1 MQKTSERL
9 LCSRRK
15 DDTGRY
21 ILNVYKCVL
30 RDETTIHFSLLF
42 DKAILIIKS
51 DQGKA

>member
-30 RDETTIHFSLLF
+30 RDETTIPSLLF